1 MEMKITQTEYQEFLK
16 EFAWQRLKSPDYR
29 LGQAFCNHFS
39 RQVNMILGTVEEFR
53 LYYSHDDEHANMLIE
68 RCVERE

>member
-1 MEMKITQTEYQEFLK
+1 MKVTRKQYEEFLK

-39 RQVNMILGTVEEFR
+39 KQANAVLGTVEEFR
-53 LYYSHDDEHANMLIE
+53 LYYTTTDETAQELIA
-68 RCVERE
+68 RCLGDE

>member
-1 MEMKITQTEYQEFLK
+1 MKVTRKQYEEFLK

-39 RQVNMILGTVEEFR
+39 KQANMVLGTVEEFR
-53 LYYSHDDEHANMLIE
+53 LYYSNDDEFSNTLIA
-68 RCVERE
+68 RCVGDE